1 MITKLPTALN
11 SAELINFRRDE
22 VILREGEFAT
32 GIYFILSG
40 EVVASKDV
48 KI

>member
-1 MITKLPTALN
+1 VINKLPNVLN

-22 VILREGEFAT
+22 VIISEGEFAR